1 MKLQNLSRLRQ
12 NRTWLVLG
20 AALVIG
26 GLAAYVAQSY
36 LARRMAE
43 IEARSRGDTVG
54 VVVAKRALKQGER
67 ISEDTVAVRAVPV
80 DFAHSQAILPE
91 AFDRVAGQVL
101 AYPLKAGEIV
111 LWGLLE
117 GKKVPTFSS
126 RVAEGRRAITVPV
139 DEINSISGLLEPG
152 DVVDLVLTL
161 ERRGKKHSF
170 VMQQKVPVLATGQR
184 SMDDPRS
191 GERRQYSTVT
201 LDTTPDQAR
210 NIIRA
215 REAGKLTALLRNPKD
230 IADLDGG
237 ELATNFFKD
246 MGGELMQV
254 PVLYGGRDAKLPQE
268 GLRLGRY
275 VSPDDR
281 AQSSSPS
288 RVITEALMSASSGS
302 GAPVAN
308 APSVR

>member
-1 MKLQNLSRLRQ
+1 MKLQDLSKLRH
-12 NRTWLVLG
+12 NRTWLVLM

-26 GLAAYVAQSY
+26 GLAAYAAQSY

-43 IEARSRGDTVG
+43 IEARSRGDTIG

-67 ISEDTVAVRAVPV
+67 ISEETVAIRSVPV

-91 AFDRVAGQVL
+91 NFDRVSGQTL
-101 AYPLKAGEIV
+101 AYPLKSGEMV

-117 GKKVPTFSS
+117 GRKAPTFSS

-161 ERRGKKHSF
+161 EQGGKKYSF

-184 SMDDPRS
+184 STEDPRN

-215 REAGKLTALLRNPKD
+215 REEGKLTALLRNP
-230 IADLDGG
+230 ADEDERDGG
-237 ELATNFFKD
+237 ELAANFLRD
-246 MGGELMQV
+246 MTGELAQV
-254 PVLYGGRDAKLPQE
+254 PVLYGGRDGRLPPE
-268 GLRLGRY
+268 GLHLGHYASPADLAQPTSSDRLI
-275 VSPDDR
+275 SD
-281 AQSSSPS
+281 
-288 RVITEALMSASSGS
+288 ALISASDRPA
-302 GAPVAN
+302 APVLR
-308 APSVR
+308 APQVR

>member
-1 MKLQNLSRLRQ
+1 M
-12 NRTWLVLG
+12 

-26 GLAAYVAQSY
+26 GLAAYAAQSY

-43 IEARSRGDTVG
+43 IEARSRGDTIG
-54 VVVAKRALKQGER
+54 VVVANRALKQGER
-67 ISEDTVAVRAVPV
+67 ISEETVAIRSVPV

-91 AFDRVAGQVL
+91 NFDRVAGQRL
-101 AYPLKAGEIV
+101 AYPLKSGEMV
-111 LWGLLE
+111 LWSLLE
-117 GKKVPTFSS
+117 GRKAPTFSS

-161 ERRGKKHSF
+161 EQRGKKYSF

-184 SMDDPRS
+184 SADDSRS

-215 REAGKLTALLRNPKD
+215 REAGKLTALLRNPGD
-230 IADLDGG
+230 DADVDGG
-237 ELATNFFKD
+237 DLAASFLKD
-246 MGGELMQV
+246 MTGELVQV
-254 PVLYGGRDAKLPQE
+254 PVLYGGRDAKLPPE
-268 GLRLGRY
+268 GLRLGHYLRTAEQ
-275 VSPDDR
+275 
-281 AQSSSPS
+281 AQPNSAS
-288 RVITEALMSASSGS
+288 RITSEALMSRPGS
-302 GAPVAN
+302 PATPVPAAPR
-308 APSVR
+308 VR